1 MLTAETGM
9 TILLP
14 VASISYQML
23 FLVAVIP
30 LSLAV
35 GFALGLLYE
44 RWYNFS
50 ALQRLTG
57 RFEKLFQSVS
67 KTLEKA
73 DRACQIFNQHPQSR
87 QLTSKQ
93 RATIGT
99 LGGRLTGELNRIVEA
114 CQKQDKNG
122 KTDSAG
128 TKTRTVSKKLK
139 PFRLPDWML
148 KPIDDRT
155 EFPDATAYQNNLK
168 LLFAAMQQT
177 DIKSAVLFIKLD
189 HYPRHAKRFGCKVAD
204 CFVKKAGSIL
214 LRRLREEDFLAQVT
228 DDLLIAIV
236 PNIQSNAMQKIANS
250 ARQAIRSHRF
260 VNPETEQEVFVTASF
275 SYTMFDETVIRNKEP
290 EQELWDRCQ
299 NALAASQKQG
309 RCQLHEMTDLGISRL
324 IAG

>member
-1 MLTAETGM
+1 M

-14 VASISYQML
+14 VAFISHQTL

-50 ALQRLTG
+50 AIQRLSG

-73 DRACQIFNQHPQSR
+73 DRACQVFNQHPQSQ
-87 QLTSKQ
+87 QLTPKQ
-93 RATIGT
+93 RATIEM
-99 LGGRLTGELNRIVEA
+99 LGGKLTGKLNRIVEA
-114 CQKQDKNG
+114 CQKQEKERTSDG
-122 KTDSAG
+122 GGSKTQAA
-128 TKTRTVSKKLK
+128 SKKLK
-139 PFRLPDWML
+139 PFRLPAWVL
-148 KPIDDRT
+148 KPVDVRT
-155 EFPDATAYQNNLK
+155 DFPDATAYQNNLK

-177 DIKSAVLFIKLD
+177 DIKSAVLFVKLD
-189 HYPRHAKRFGCKVAD
+189 HYPRHAKRFGSKVAD

-214 LRRLREEDFLAQVT
+214 LRRLREMDVLAQVT
-228 DDLLIAIV
+228 DDLLIAIL
-236 PNIQSNAMQKIANS
+236 PDIQSKAMQKIAHS

-260 VNPETEQEVFVTASF
+260 VNPETEQEVLVTASF
-275 SYTMFDETVIRNKEP
+275 SYTLFGETVIRNKEP

-309 RCQLHEMTDLGISRL
+309 RCQLHEMTDYGISRL